1 MKSIEE
7 LKKEFAEGL
16 HDQRLKE
23 IYVDEKRVP
32 YNRERYIKALDRFKE
47 LYGDKPSYSVHREEA
62 RCAETIQTT
71 RTARC
76 LPHQ

>member
-23 IYVDEKRVP
+23 IYVDEKIVP
-32 YNRERYIKALDRFKE
+32 YNRERYIKALDRFK
-47 LYGDKPSYSVHREEA
+47 
-62 RCAETIQTT
+62 
-71 RTARC
+71 
-76 LPHQ
+76 